1 MVTNQTI
8 EDPQS
13 LRMMA
18 VLQESVRTRGERA
31 TADWLGIDRRTLVT
45 CLEQGELSLKI
56 RVALDNELRSEID
69 SEQAEIR
76 ALVGRQGEKIDDLEG
91 QVADFAGDFERLET
105 AIKAAREELNR
116 ELRGLTRRM
125 ERLNTREVQETAG
138 GAARPPTGSG
148 GVKAGAA
155 RTGRAGNPLVA
166 ESTAPKIEAP
176 ESPTRPWFPPRDY
189 KDVVTIE
196 PATDDSY
203 VYGKAWP
210 MVREWR
216 MLRRGQSPGGKSLSW
231 LKAEERLLLVE
242 MSLLDEHKLTL
253 PPEKQPIDD
262 FWRQHIM
269 NWRRNDLHD
278 IGTRIRRRKLLRW
291 VRRLATFE
299 AWWG

>member
-1 MVTNQTI
+1 MTTDHAV

-18 VLQESVRTRGERA
+18 VLQESARKTGVRA

-45 CLEQGELSLKI
+45 CLEQGELSLKV

-76 ALVGRQGEKIDDLEG
+76 ALVGKQGEKLGDLESR
-91 QVADFAGDFERLET
+91 VADFASHFDRLET

-125 ERLNTREVQETAG
+125 ERLNTQGNPETFG
-138 GAARPPTGSG
+138 GAARQATGSG
-148 GVKAGAA
+148 AGKSGAG
-155 RTGRAGNPLVA
+155 TGRVGNPLVLGGP
-166 ESTAPKIEAP
+166 APKIEPP
-176 ESPTRPWFPPRDY
+176 ETPTRSWFPPRDY
-189 KDVVTIE
+189 PAVVTVE

-203 VYGKAWP
+203 VYGRSWP
-210 MVREWR
+210 LVREWR
-216 MLRRGQSPGGKSLSW
+216 MLRRGHPSKGKTLSW
-231 LKAEERLLLVE
+231 LKVEERLLIVE
-242 MSLLDEHKLTL
+242 MKLLDEHKLTL
-253 PPEKQPIDD
+253 PPDKQPIDD

-278 IGTRIRRRKLLRW
+278 IGTRIRRRKLVRW
-291 VRRLATFE
+291 VRRLATFGL
-299 AWWG
+299 WWG

>member
-1 MVTNQTI
+1 MVTNQTV
-8 EDPQS
+8 EDPHG
-13 LRMMA
+13 LRLMA
-18 VLQESVRTRGERA
+18 VLHESVRTRGERA

-76 ALVGRQGEKIDDLEG
+76 ALVGKQGEKIDDLEG
-91 QVADFAGDFERLET
+91 RVADFASHFDRLET

-138 GAARPPTGSG
+138 GAVRQPAGSG
-148 GVKAGAA
+148 AGKSGAG
-155 RTGRAGNPLVA
+155 TGRVGNPLVLGGP
-166 ESTAPKIEAP
+166 APKIEPP
-176 ESPTRPWFPPRDY
+176 ETPTRPWFPPRDY
-189 KDVVTIE
+189 PAVVTIE
-196 PATDDSY
+196 PARDDSY

-210 MVREWR
+210 LVREWR
-216 MLRRGQSPGGKSLSW
+216 MLRRDHPRKGKTLSW
-231 LKAEERLLLVE
+231 LKVEERLLIVE
-242 MSLLDEHKLTL
+242 MKLLGDHKLTL
-253 PPEKQPIDD
+253 PPEKKPIDD

-278 IGTRIRRRKLLRW
+278 IRTRIRRRKLVRW
-291 VRRLATFE
+291 VRRLATFGL
-299 AWWG
+299 WWG

>member
-1 MVTNQTI
+1 MVTNQTV
-8 EDPQS
+8 EDPHG
-13 LRMMA
+13 LRLMA
-18 VLQESVRTRGERA
+18 VLHESVRTRGERA

-45 CLEQGELSLKI
+45 CLEQGELSLKV

-76 ALVGRQGEKIDDLEG
+76 ALVRKQGEKIDDLEG
-91 QVADFAGDFERLET
+91 RVADFAGDFERLET

-138 GAARPPTGSG
+138 GAVRQPAGSG
-148 GVKAGAA
+148 AGKSGA
-155 RTGRAGNPLVA
+155 RTGRVGNPLVA
-166 ESTAPKIEAP
+166 GSTAPKIEAP

-210 MVREWR
+210 LVREWR
-216 MLRRGQSPGGKSLSW
+216 MLRRGHPSNGASLSW
-231 LKAEERLLLVE
+231 LKVEERLLLVE

-253 PPEKQPIDD
+253 PPEKKPIDD

-269 NWRRNDLHD
+269 NWRRNDLYD
-278 IGTRIRRRKLLRW
+278 IRTRIRRRKLLRW
-291 VRRLATFE
+291 VRRLATFGL
-299 AWWG
+299 WWG

>member
-18 VLQESVRTRGERA
+18 VLQESVRKTGVRA
-31 TADWLGIDRRTLVT
+31 TADWLGVDRRTVLT
-45 CLEQGELSLKI
+45 CLSQGDLTSRIRKALERELSSEATPEQTEIRDLAQRQDAKI
-56 RVALDNELRSEID
+56 GDLESRVAGI
-69 SEQAEIR
+69 
-76 ALVGRQGEKIDDLEG
+76 
-91 QVADFAGDFERLET
+91 AGDLNRLET

-138 GAARPPTGSG
+138 GAVRQPAGSG
-148 GVKAGAA
+148 AGKSGAG
-155 RTGRAGNPLVA
+155 TGRAGNPLVA

-189 KDVVTIE
+189 PAVVTVE

-210 MVREWR
+210 LVREWR
-216 MLRRGQSPGGKSLSW
+216 MLRRGHPSNGKSLSW
-231 LKAEERLLLVE
+231 LEKQERLLIVE
-242 MSLLDEHKLTL
+242 MKLLDEHKLTL
-253 PPEKQPIDD
+253 PPDKQPIDD

-269 NWRRNDLHD
+269 NWRRNDLHV
-278 IGTRIRRRKLLRW
+278 IGTKIRRRKLLRW
-291 VRRLATFE
+291 VRRLATFGL
-299 AWWG
+299 WWG

>member
-1 MVTNQTI
+1 
-8 EDPQS
+8 
-13 LRMMA
+13 MA
-18 VLQESVRTRGERA
+18 VLHESVRTRGERA

-76 ALVGRQGEKIDDLEG
+76 ALVGKQGEKIDELEG
-91 QVADFAGDFERLET
+91 RVADFASHFDRLET

-138 GAARPPTGSG
+138 GAVRQPAGSG
-148 GVKAGAA
+148 AGKSGAG
-155 RTGRAGNPLVA
+155 TGRAGNPLVA

-189 KDVVTIE
+189 PKLVTIE
-196 PATDDSY
+196 PARDDSY

-210 MVREWR
+210 LVREWR
-216 MLRRGQSPGGKSLSW
+216 MLRRGRPSKGKSLSW
-231 LKAEERLLLVE
+231 LEKQERLLLVE

-253 PPEKQPIDD
+253 PPEKEPIDD

-278 IGTRIRRRKLLRW
+278 IRTRIRRRKLLRW
-291 VRRLATFE
+291 VRRLATFGL
-299 AWWG
+299 WWG

>member
-1 MVTNQTI
+1 MVTNQTV
-8 EDPQS
+8 EDPHG
-13 LRMMA
+13 LRLMA
-18 VLQESVRTRGERA
+18 VLHESVRTRGERA

-76 ALVGRQGEKIDDLEG
+76 ALVGKQGEKIDELEG
-91 QVADFAGDFERLET
+91 RVADFASHFDRLET

-138 GAARPPTGSG
+138 GAVRQPAGSG
-148 GVKAGAA
+148 AGKSGAG
-155 RTGRAGNPLVA
+155 TGRAGNPLVA

-176 ESPTRPWFPPRDY
+176 ETPTRPWFPPRDY
-189 KDVVTIE
+189 PAVVTVE

-210 MVREWR
+210 LVREWR
-216 MLRRGQSPGGKSLSW
+216 MLRRGHPSKGTSLSW
-231 LKAEERLLLVE
+231 LEAQERLLLVE

-269 NWRRNDLHD
+269 NWRRNDLHV
-278 IGTRIRRRKLLRW
+278 IGTKIRRRKLLRW
-291 VRRLATFE
+291 VRRLATFG

>member
-1 MVTNQTI
+1 MVTNQTV
-8 EDPQS
+8 EDPHG
-13 LRMMA
+13 LRLMA
-18 VLQESVRTRGERA
+18 VLHESVRTRGERA

-76 ALVGRQGEKIDDLEG
+76 ALVGKQGEKIDDLEG
-91 QVADFAGDFERLET
+91 RVADFASHFDRLET

-138 GAARPPTGSG
+138 GAVRQPAGSG
-148 GVKAGAA
+148 AGKSGAG
-155 RTGRAGNPLVA
+155 TGRAGNPLVA

-176 ESPTRPWFPPRDY
+176 ETPTRSWFPPRDY
-189 KDVVTIE
+189 PKLVTIE
-196 PATDDSY
+196 PARDDSY
-203 VYGKAWP
+203 VYGKAWQL
-210 MVREWR
+210 VREWR
-216 MLRRGQSPGGKSLSW
+216 MLRRDHPRMGKTLSW

-253 PPEKQPIDD
+253 PPDKQPIDD

-269 NWRRNDLHD
+269 NWRRNDLHV
-278 IGTRIRRRKLLRW
+278 IGTKIRRRKLLRW
-291 VRRLATFE
+291 VRRLATFGL
-299 AWWG
+299 WWG